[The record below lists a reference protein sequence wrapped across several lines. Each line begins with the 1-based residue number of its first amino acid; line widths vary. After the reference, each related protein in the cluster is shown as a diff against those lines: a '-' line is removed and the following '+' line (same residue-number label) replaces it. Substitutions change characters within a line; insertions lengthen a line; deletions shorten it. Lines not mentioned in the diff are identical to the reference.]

1 MNKTFSVTVDFDQ
14 LVEDHDRN
22 GNIGYLYLRECYK
35 RLEVTAFLKK
45 YQLNAELFAFFVY
58 TDVIDDLQNLQEI
71 YDYRR
76 HYLHGPQF
84 TTDDLGELEYGF
96 IEHRKEYLMILQKR
110 MIVLY
115 PKSKDNIIKVFKEY
129 RRASDLLPLLEITK
143 RCVITVLYEDLNK
156 GSYYF
161 NNAQLRTTLRDMS
174 VININDQYYQAG
186 YENSY
191 VLKALED
198 TYHLGLD
205 KRYYTIEEMQ
215 AKLKR

>member
-76 HYLHGPQF
+76 HYLHGPQ
-84 TTDDLGELEYGF
+84 
-96 IEHRKEYLMILQKR
+96 YLKN
-110 MIVLY
+110 IVVPRIYY
-115 PKSKDNIIKVFKEY
+115 PYWKLRNAVSSQSY
-129 RRASDLLPLLEITK
+129 TK
-143 RCVITVLYEDLNK
+143 I
-156 GSYYF
+156 
-161 NNAQLRTTLRDMS
+161 
-174 VININDQYYQAG
+174 
-186 YENSY
+186 
-191 VLKALED
+191 
-198 TYHLGLD
+198 
-205 KRYYTIEEMQ
+205 
-215 AKLKR
+215 